1 MPAHRAGE
9 AIHGVNVNHPVLL
22 VIGAAILGFLVPEFF
37 IALSKRNISA
47 PLSQNVVCSIAF
59 AIIAAA
65 FAF

>member
-1 MPAHRAGE
+1 M
-9 AIHGVNVNHPVLL
+9 NHPVLL